1 MYIKADLVRMIR
13 GEPCLAQA
21 RAHSKLK
28 SVAVDLWFW
37 IGQERSRT
45 TPLIVVGASSLASRD
60 RLADPM
66 ATTSASTKRKVYFTI
81 SLFVGYEG
89 LAHAAFSRDQS
100 NTGDE
105 VIVKPGFKCE

>member
-45 TPLIVVGASSLASRD
+45 TPLMVVGASLASRD
-60 RLADPM
+60 RLADPGQRR
-66 ATTSASTKRKVYFTI
+66 ARARKEKCI
-81 SLFVGYEG
+81 SRFLLLLGM
-89 LAHAAFSRDQS
+89 RD
-100 NTGDE
+100 
-105 VIVKPGFKCE
+105 